1 MTPFWKLRKRGVPGR
16 WIVFGTLA
24 NISAGLGQSMACRMS
39 LFSNSPRL
47 FESYFIKRHAITAH
61 IALLFGLWT
70 FSNNAI
76 TNFSSLEI
84 IGLKSGGY
92 LYIVNYFPLIFCT
105 YFLLTQFIYILIS
118 TNFLMKF
125 FILCNLI
132 FFIVGT
138 YY

>member
-1 MTPFWKLRKRGVPGR
+1 MTPFWKLRKRGEPGR
-16 WIVFGTLA
+16 WIAFGTLA

-47 FESYFIKRHAITAH
+47 FESYFIKRHAITTH

-76 TNFSSLEI
+76 TNFSSLE
-84 IGLKSGGY
+84 
-92 LYIVNYFPLIFCT
+92 NYWAQIRWLLIYCNLISFNFFT

-118 TNFLMKF
+118 TNFIMKF

-132 FFIVGT
+132 FFIVGKM
-138 YY
+138 